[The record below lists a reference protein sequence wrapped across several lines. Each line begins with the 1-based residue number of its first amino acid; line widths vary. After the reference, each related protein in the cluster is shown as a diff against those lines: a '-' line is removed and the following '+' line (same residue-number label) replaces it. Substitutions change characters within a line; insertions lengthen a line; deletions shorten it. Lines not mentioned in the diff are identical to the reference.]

1 MSPRSPAILRLLA
14 PALFAVAAGCVT
26 SEGTGVDTGAAG
38 NTGGASAMAGTGV
51 ATSGAGTN
59 GAAGLGGATS
69 STGTGGGS
77 AGTSGGAGTGGASQG
92 RGGTTGAGGAAGAAA
107 GVAGAGGSAAGAIGA
122 AGMTGAGGNT
132 PPGSLTLSGLKID
145 PNPRMTLSCYV
156 SWTTS
161 AAASSEVQFGVGG
174 YQLRVLDSSQ
184 VTSHKVH
191 VVGMHAETAYQIKAI
206 STNATATG
214 SATGTFTTGKV
225 PTGTPKA
232 TVVTNARDKVQPG
245 WTLTNAFLGGTMPAI
260 IVMVDADGLPVWY
273 FVHGKSADQFG
284 MTSVEWLSNGHVLIG
299 NASAE
304 PAREIDL
311 EANVVWEGP
320 TGGTPAASHHTGKT
334 SAGNYLMVRES
345 NTTARVEELNPSNQI
360 VWTWDLYTTLKPK
373 TTAADWCHL
382 NSVTVD
388 VAKNLL
394 YFNCRYQGLF
404 KVNRADKSILWQM
417 GAAIDDSQTGDITYL
432 PDNSARF
439 NDSHDPEIH
448 DDGTILF
455 YDNQGW
461 TGHTGGQMNGSLHTQ
476 VVEYMVDDAKKQ
488 ATLTW
493 QFPGTFAGVDTWY
506 KQSWSTPIWGD
517 ANRLANGNV
526 LVTAGN
532 KSGATRHFEV
542 TRAGEV
548 VWAIDWTNVGSYRG
562 VRVSPGPATPIP

>member
-1 MSPRSPAILRLLA
+1 M
-14 PALFAVAAGCVT
+14 
-26 SEGTGVDTGAAG
+26 GAAG
-38 NTGGASAMAGTGV
+38 TGGSSSTAGTGGSTASAGTSGGSTGSTAGTGGAAAAAGT
-51 ATSGAGTN
+51 SGAAGTN
-59 GAAGLGGATS
+59 GAAG
-69 STGTGGGS
+69 
-77 AGTSGGAGTGGASQG
+77 TGGAAQA
-92 RGGTTGAGGAAGAAA
+92 RGGTTGSAGAAA
-107 GVAGAGGSAAGAIGA
+107 GTTGSAGTTGA
-122 AGMTGAGGNT
+122 AGTTGTGGST
-132 PPGSLTLSGLKID
+132 PPGALALSGLKID

-161 AAASSEVQFGVGG
+161 VAANSEVQFGVGG
-174 YQLRVLDSSQ
+174 YQFHIVDSAQ

-191 VVGMHAETAYQIKAI
+191 VVGMHAETAYQIKAV
-206 STNATATG
+206 STNPSATG
-214 SATGTFTTGKV
+214 SATGTFTTGKL

-232 TVVTNARDKVQPG
+232 TVVTKTTDKIQPG

-273 FVHGKSADQFG
+273 FVHGKTADQFG
-284 MTSVEWLSNGHVLIG
+284 MTSVEWLPNGNVLIG
-299 NASAE
+299 NASSE
-304 PAREIDL
+304 PAREVDL

-320 TGGTPAASHHTGKT
+320 TGGSPAASHHTGKT
-334 SAGNYLMVRES
+334 SAGNYLVIRES
-345 NTTARVEELNPSNQI
+345 NATARVEELNPSNQI
-360 VWTWDLYTTLKPK
+360 VWTWDLYSTIKPK

-388 VAKNLL
+388 VGKNVL

-417 GAAIDDSQTGDITYL
+417 GAAIDDSMTGNITYL
-432 PDNSARF
+432 PDNAARF

-461 TGHTGGQMNGSLHTQ
+461 TGHTGGQMNGSYHTQ
-476 VVEYMVDDAKKQ
+476 AVEYMLDDAKKQ
-488 ATLTW
+488 ATRTW
-493 QFPGTFAGVDTWY
+493 QFPGSFNTDAWY
-506 KQSWSTPIWGD
+506 KQSWATPIWGD

-526 LVTAGN
+526 LITAGN
-532 KSGATRHFEV
+532 KSGTTRHFEV

-562 VRVSPGPATPIP
+562 VRLPPVATPLP